1 MVIKRILFYV
11 CFFFAAVS
19 VVSVLTMLTAV
30 ILAASIFGMWKLT
43 RNMTSDEI
51 NEMIGANWLNK
62 KFNTNKNVYSKG
74 IFEYKVSELINKEYE
89 VKEIYNDTKNA
100 VVDIGGVCKV
110 KLTLS
115 DTSYIRSID
124 VE

>member
-62 KFNTNKNVYSKG
+62 KFNTKN
-74 IFEYKVSELINKEYE
+74 FTEDE
-89 VKEIYNDTKNA
+89 
-100 VVDIGGVCKV
+100 
-110 KLTLS
+110 
-115 DTSYIRSID
+115 
-124 VE
+124 